1 VEINLARAARERLLA
16 TLALY
21 FACVA
26 LLLAGVGLYGVLY
39 YSVMQRRREIGV
51 RMAVGA
57 QAGGV
62 VRLVTVEVFS
72 MVLVG
77 AAVGLGLGIVSVRY
91 IEALFFEVKATD
103 LTMLAFPTLAILGVA
118 LVAALR
124 PVMHAVRIDP
134 ASMLRAE

>member
-1 VEINLARAARERLLA
+1 
-16 TLALY
+16 
-21 FACVA
+21 
-26 LLLAGVGLYGVLY
+26 
-39 YSVMQRRREIGV
+39 
-51 RMAVGA
+51 MAVGA